1 MTRKCSD
8 AGSVP
13 AQYNIRTAELDALDA
28 AVEGKQSKEG
38 DGEMKNT
45 LGDLNNH
52 LFAQLEKL
60 GDDDLTGEELESEL
74 RRADAICDISEQI
87 IKNGE
92 LQYKAMK
99 HMDEYG
105 YERQKAV
112 PELLEVHVG
121 RLNNS

>member
-1 MTRKCSD
+1 
-8 AGSVP
+8 
-13 AQYNIRTAELDALDA
+13 
-28 AVEGKQSKEG
+28 
-38 DGEMKNT
+38 MKNT
-45 LGDLNNH
+45 LGDLNNY

-74 RRADAICDISEQI
+74 KRTDAICDISEQI

-112 PELLEVHVG
+112 PEMLEVHAGG
-121 RLNNS
+121 RTINERLARRSDCLAA

>member
-1 MTRKCSD
+1 
-8 AGSVP
+8 
-13 AQYNIRTAELDALDA
+13 
-28 AVEGKQSKEG
+28 
-38 DGEMKNT
+38 MKNT

-74 RRADAICDISEQI
+74 KRTDAICDISEQI

-99 HMDEYG
+99 HNED
-105 YERQKAV
+105 QWKKKTK
-112 PELLEVHVG
+112 
-121 RLNNS
+121 SDS

>member
-1 MTRKCSD
+1 
-8 AGSVP
+8 
-13 AQYNIRTAELDALDA
+13 
-28 AVEGKQSKEG
+28 
-38 DGEMKNT
+38 MKNT

-74 RRADAICDISEQI
+74 KRTDAICDISEQI

-105 YERQKAV
+105 YERQEAV
-112 PELLEVHVG
+112 PEMLEVHAGGG
-121 RLNNS
+121 RTINERLARRSDCLAA

>member
-1 MTRKCSD
+1 
-8 AGSVP
+8 
-13 AQYNIRTAELDALDA
+13 
-28 AVEGKQSKEG
+28 
-38 DGEMKNT
+38 MKNT

-60 GDDDLTGEELESEL
+60 GDDYLTGEELESEL
-74 RRADAICDISEQI
+74 KRTDAICDISEQI

-112 PELLEVHVG
+112 PEMLEVHAG
-121 RLNNS
+121 GGEP